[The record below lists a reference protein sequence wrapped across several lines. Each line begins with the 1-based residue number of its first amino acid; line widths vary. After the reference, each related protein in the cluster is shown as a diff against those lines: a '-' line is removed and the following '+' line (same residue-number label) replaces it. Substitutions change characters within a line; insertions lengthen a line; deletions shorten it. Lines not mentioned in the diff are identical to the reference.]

1 MHNFLKKYIFL
12 FSTSKFLFFVIK
24 IFFFPSSRW
33 HGIHFQIKFEWSIWV
48 NSEDVFNSKHKVAKQ
63 DFKSIGDVDRENLL
77 AADFV
82 PSSAFFL
89 LGKSYG
95 KCRKKNN
102 MKLKNFLLYFLPII
116 YCELI
121 PSTAAWTME
130 PGMSLWNL
138 FWWFFLCYVK
148 FLLYLSRYVFLNTIW
163 HSVIWFSL
171 FWKCNLHLSSWLY
184 VSKYYGIPCARACA
198 GPSPGCGARPRDVAH
213 RHYRYLGLSFYLEEN
228 HLLV

>member
-1 MHNFLKKYIFL
+1 M
-12 FSTSKFLFFVIK
+12 
-24 IFFFPSSRW
+24 
-33 HGIHFQIKFEWSIWV
+33 
-48 NSEDVFNSKHKVAKQ
+48 
-63 DFKSIGDVDRENLL
+63 DRENLL

-171 FWKCNLHLSSWLY
+171 FWKCNLHLSSRFC
-184 VSKYYGIPCARACA
+184 VSKYITASRVRTRVRVRAPLL
-198 GPSPGCGARPRDVAH
+198 GGCGVPPPATWRCT
-213 RHYRYLGLSFYLEEN
+213 GT
-228 HLLV
+228 